1 MAGRHEERSAWPLS
15 LRALGGGV
23 LIGGRYVRSHDR
35 MDHSGA
41 LRPVRPTDRDLAR
54 AENVTPMC
62 VATPPVGVMHGA
74 VADGLVVV

>member
-35 MDHSGA
+35 IDHSAA
-41 LRPVRPTDRDLAR
+41 LRPVRSTDRDLAR
-54 AENVTPMC
+54 AENVTAH
-62 VATPPVGVMHGA
+62 VRRHATGWRDGA